1 MSSTTS
7 PEAHNVP
14 NRNNQYVIALNTQN
28 SIKLT
33 GSNFPAWKIQPNALL
48 IGYDIVG
55 FVDGTNTCPAPNHQ
69 DYNYWCRQDQLIL
82 HAIISSVDQNVITLL
97 SNVKSSKQAWD
108 TLNKM
113 FASKT
118 RARIMYLK
126 ERLSRSTKRSKTM
139 SRYLHDIK
147 SLADELAVINCP
159 LDDDDDIVIHILNG
173 LGTDYREIT
182 AAIRERENPIGFDEL
197 HDLLTD
203 FEAYQLRYEP
213 PHDSSP
219 VITAHVA
226 HKNKSHYQK
235 QRGSVLGHTNSS
247 SNHNS
252 PQHSKKPPPV
262 LPKSSTP
269 TLLLSSHGITSLEI
283 HPIVS
288 LNI

>member
-7 PEAHNVP
+7 PKAHNVP
-14 NRNNQYVIALNTQN
+14 NRNNQSIIALNTQN

-33 GSNFPAWKIQPNALL
+33 GSNFPAWKIQLDALL
-48 IGYDIVG
+48 IGYDLVG
-55 FVDGTNTCPAPNHQ
+55 FVDGTNTCPTPNHQ
-69 DYNYWCRQDQLIL
+69 DYNYRCRQDQLIL

-126 ERLSRSTKRSKTM
+126 ERLSRSTKGSKTM
-139 SRYLHDIK
+139 SQYLHDIK

-159 LDDDDDIVIHILNG
+159 LDDDDIVIHILNS

-182 AAIRERENPIGFDEL
+182 AAIRARENPIGFDEL

-203 FEAYQLRYEP
+203 FEAYQLRDEP

-219 VITAHVA
+219 VITAHDNIRMA
-226 HKNKSHYQK
+226 SIMCQ
-235 QRGSVLGHTNSS
+235 
-247 SNHNS
+247 
-252 PQHSKKPPPV
+252 PPPV
-262 LPKSSTP
+262 LPESSTP
-269 TLLLSSHGITSLEI
+269 TFLLSSHGITSLDI